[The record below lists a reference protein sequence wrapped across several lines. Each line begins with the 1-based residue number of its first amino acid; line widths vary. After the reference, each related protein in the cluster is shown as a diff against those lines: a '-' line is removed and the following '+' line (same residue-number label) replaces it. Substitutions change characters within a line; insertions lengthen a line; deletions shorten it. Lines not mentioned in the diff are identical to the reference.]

1 MLTGSSPIIS
11 SNNQYSRRKC
21 DEVMVIPNSV
31 PDNKHEE
38 TFFFLSGCSFTD
50 TVDSEDNRGGR
61 VPSFIPHYHFQPV
74 TDIQKFICNFACEM
88 TITYF

>member
-21 DEVMVIPNSV
+21 VEVMVIPNSV

-38 TFFFLSGCSFTD
+38 TFFFYQGVLSQTLSIQRTTGE
-50 TVDSEDNRGGR
+50 VG
-61 VPSFIPHYHFQPV
+61 YHHLFHTTTSTLSQTFRNLFV
-74 TDIQKFICNFACEM
+74 TLHVR
-88 TITYF
+88 

>member
-38 TFFFLSGCSFTD
+38 TFFFYQGVLSQTLSIQRTTG
-50 TVDSEDNRGGR
+50 EGR
-61 VPSFIPHYHFQPV
+61 VPSFIPHYHFHTV